1 VEEEENPGV
10 TKADT
15 VQIIKGR
22 VIILFMVAYAV

>member
-10 TKADT
+10 TKVDT

-22 VIILFMVAYAV
+22 AIIDFMVGYAL